1 MMGYANPDQVGGG
14 LLTRLY
20 SRAFIVAEPNDSRR
34 VVFVSIDIGMVS
46 QRLRLEVLKELKNKY
61 GELYRRDNV
70 ILSGTHTHSGPG
82 GYFQYT
88 LFWITS
94 KGLIKPNLN
103 AIVNGIVKSIDIAHQ
118 NMKRGRLFLNRGTVE
133 NSQI

>member
-1 MMGYANPDQVGGG
+1 M
-14 LLTRLY
+14 
-20 SRAFIVAEPNDSRR
+20 
-34 VVFVSIDIGMVS
+34 
-46 QRLRLEVLKELKNKY
+46 LKELKNKY

-103 AIVNGIVKSIDIAHQ
+103 AIVNGIVKVGVTGMGDTKVHEHRKGRGNAFVTNSCCDVLGSTSKECWGCSTSKSKQPQ
-118 NMKRGRLFLNRGTVE
+118 NHRTVITGQFWVE
-133 NSQI
+133 GALKIIQFQPLP